1 VSDNAT
7 VYEWF
12 GRWMRYHQRLY
23 QHLKGWVDPGDDEYY
38 LGWVEALAR
47 AGATE
52 DLAMHASRLLQA
64 RKAFRSDHLAML
76 VEIVGDLRRKAAEA
90 GATRLPVYTAE
101 QLDAMQASAACPECD
116 GTGWARRRAA
126 WHSIPRPFVVDL
138 YCRCPHGRWRRLGAD
153 GNHDDL
159 QGRPE
164 LWDPALDSPTW
175 SAEATAPTVPDDREG
190 RWRYLGLD
198 ESAPAPAAPLALAGK
213 VAGGMRR
220 VARAAAVPVERARQ
234 WAASPDPIL
243 AAEGARALAEAG
255 VAEET
260 PRTPAAGPPASGT
273 TPGPS
278 GRPRGVAPWLG
289 PSSAMA
295 SGDDEF

>member
-175 SAEATAPTVPDDREG
+175 SAEATALSRPRRVGPRAGGAPGPGREG
-190 RWRYLGLD
+190 CRGD
-198 ESAPAPAAPLALAGK
+198 A
-213 VAGGMRR
+213 AGG
-220 VARAAAVPVERARQ
+220 
-234 WAASPDPIL
+234 
-243 AAEGARALAEAG
+243 AG
-255 VAEET
+255 
-260 PRTPAAGPPASGT
+260 G
-273 TPGPS
+273 
-278 GRPRGVAPWLG
+278 GRPRRAGAAVGGVARPHPRRRGGAGAGRGGRGRGDAQDARRGAAGL
-289 PSSAMA
+289 
-295 SGDDEF
+295 GDDSRAVRAPAWRGAVAGAVLGDGKW